1 MADIPDSLHAQ
12 ISEMSGHTL
21 PSPQP
26 DTQIQMKPSP
36 TTPANSN
43 SKSQYTIQALSAAC
57 WTCKRQRGIDGAICI
72 IIAPKSYTQPSSQYH
87 FSLPEVYN
95 VFSAYPDLPV
105 VNPDPFLH
113 AFLAVDKKRIP

>member
-12 ISEMSGHTL
+12 ILEMSGHTL

-43 SKSQYTIQALSAAC
+43 SKSQYTIKALSAAC
-57 WTCKRQRGIDGAICI
+57 WTYKRQRGIDGAIHI
-72 IIAPKSYTQPSSQYH
+72 LVAPKSYTQPSSQYH
-87 FSLPEVYN
+87 FSLPT
-95 VFSAYPDLPV
+95 
-105 VNPDPFLH
+105 
-113 AFLAVDKKRIP
+113 